1 MSVTKSKLIKMKYTL
16 RLLLFMLLI
25 SCNDDFLDQVPDDRL
40 TFEATF
46 AKRVNVESYLANIYS
61 RIPNEM
67 AQRYTTTEHS
77 GPWTGA
83 SDEAEYV
90 WSFHMGNYLNIGD
103 WNATTGN
110 VNSLWSNFYRGIR
123 ASSTF
128 IENIDKCQDCP
139 PDRVERF
146 VAEARILRAFFYY
159 NLIRSWGPVVLIGD
173 QPISPDADL
182 EGLNR
187 NTMQECVDY
196 IVSELDAAANSLDG
210 VAFKGQ
216 NAGRMSRPFAL
227 AIKEKTLL
235 LNASP
240 LFNGNTDYSELVNE
254 EGTSLIDQSVQTSKW
269 QQAANASKAFID
281 EFVPGTFQL
290 FRKNDNTG
298 SFSPYLSTRD
308 VMLEDWNEEIIYAR
322 TRGTIYYHYDV
333 TPLHSGISNSEVK
346 GAGGLSATQ
355 EMVDAYFMSNG
366 RSIDDPNSGFMETG
380 FSDFRAPYDFTQ
392 RSTYNQWV
400 NREPRFYVGIT
411 YNNSLWLNTTS
422 VGNIITE
429 TWYNGNSGRAA
440 GGNDYP
446 PTGYIVRKN
455 MITGARSNQNRTIP
469 MLRLA
474 EIYLDYAEA
483 LNEVDPGNP
492 DILIYLNAIR
502 ERAGIPGYGEGGIA
516 VPGTQ
521 DAMREAIHK
530 ERRVELAFES
540 VRYFDVRRW
549 KNGEL
554 YFDGP
559 AHGLDINAEEEANF
573 YNEVVFENRIF
584 NQRHYL
590 WPIPQDEI
598 NANPAI
604 MQNPGW

>member
-1 MSVTKSKLIKMKYTL
+1 M
-16 RLLLFMLLI
+16 
-25 SCNDDFLDQVPDDRL
+25 
-40 TFEATF
+40 
-46 AKRVNVESYLANIYS
+46 
-61 RIPNEM
+61 
-67 AQRYTTTEHS
+67 
-77 GPWTGA
+77 
-83 SDEAEYV
+83 
-90 WSFHMGNYLNIGD
+90 
-103 WNATTGN
+103 
-110 VNSLWSNFYRGIR
+110 
-123 ASSTF
+123 
-128 IENIDKCQDCP
+128 
-139 PDRVERF
+139 
-146 VAEARILRAFFYY
+146 
-159 NLIRSWGPVVLIGD
+159 
-173 QPISPDADL
+173 
-182 EGLNR
+182 
-187 NTMQECVDY
+187 
-196 IVSELDAAANSLDG
+196 
-210 VAFKGQ
+210 
-216 NAGRMSRPFAL
+216 
-227 AIKEKTLL
+227 
-235 LNASP
+235 
-240 LFNGNTDYSELVNE
+240 
-254 EGTSLIDQSVQTSKW
+254 
-269 QQAANASKAFID
+269 
-281 EFVPGTFQL
+281 
-290 FRKNDNTG
+290 
-298 SFSPYLSTRD
+298 
-308 VMLEDWNEEIIYAR
+308 
-322 TRGTIYYHYDV
+322 
-333 TPLHSGISNSEVK
+333 
-346 GAGGLSATQ
+346 
-355 EMVDAYFMSNG
+355 
-366 RSIDDPNSGFMETG
+366 
-380 FSDFRAPYDFTQ
+380 
-392 RSTYNQWV
+392 
-400 NREPRFYVGIT
+400 
-411 YNNSLWLNTTS
+411 
-422 VGNIITE
+422 GNIITE

-492 DILIYLNAIR
+492 DILIYLNEIR